1 LKNKSVGH
9 IADLVLKCREGQNLA
24 QYQLFN
30 KYYENM
36 FVVCNRIV
44 GNSADAEEIVQDAFV
59 NAFYKIKELHE
70 PAAFG
75 SWLKQMVVNRSIN
88 FVKRRKKI
96 KWEELLNDTAGD
108 ANEEEAIYK
117 LDKDVVAAAV
127 MQLPQ
132 GSRVVFTLYLI
143 EGYKHHEIAAMLGI
157 SVSTSKSQYQRA
169 KSILKEKLTKI
180 VYER

>member
-1 LKNKSVGH
+1 
-9 IADLVLKCREGQNLA
+9 
-24 QYQLFN
+24 
-30 KYYENM
+30 M

-44 GNSADAEEIVQDAFV
+44 GNSTDAEEIVQDAFV
-59 NAFYKIKELHE
+59 NAFYKIKELRE

-88 FVKRRKKI
+88 FVKRCKKL
-96 KWEELLNDTAGD
+96 KWEELSVDIASD
-108 ANEEEAIYK
+108 ANEEEAIYQ
-117 LDKDVVAAAV
+117 LDKDIVAAAV
-127 MQLPQ
+127 GQLPQ
-132 GSRVVFTLYLI
+132 GSRVVFALYLI

-169 KSILKEKLTKI
+169 KSILREKLTKT